1 MMVRRSL
8 ISDPILPENTHQ
20 LKSLTRQ
27 QTRLLWQMA
36 QAGAPLEG
44 EQAILVKV
52 MCEHPEYPD
61 LWVRLDELSDAE
73 IERDGVNL
81 ILHVQMPAIVENQ
94 IAQREP
100 AEVRE
105 TVRARLRQGYDRHE
119 ARYLRK
125 LRKLT
130 RGKRA

>member
-8 ISDPILPENTHQ
+8 ISDSILPENMQQ
-20 LKSLTRQ
+20 LQLLTRQ
-27 QTRLLWQMA
+27 PTRLLWQMA

-44 EQAILVKV
+44 EQAILVEV
-52 MCEHPEYPD
+52 MREYPEYAD
-61 LWVRLDELSDAE
+61 LWERLDELSDAD
-73 IERDGVNL
+73 IKRDGVNP
-81 ILHVQMPAIVENQ
+81 ILYVQMPAVVENQ

>member
-1 MMVRRSL
+1 MPMMVRRSL
-8 ISDPILPENTHQ
+8 ISDSILPENMQQ
-20 LKSLTRQ
+20 LQLLTRQ
-27 QTRLLWQMA
+27 PTRLLWQMA

-44 EQAILVKV
+44 EQAILVEV
-52 MCEHPEYPD
+52 MREYPEYAD
-61 LWVRLDELSDAE
+61 LWERLDELSDAD
-73 IERDGVNL
+73 IKRDGVNP
-81 ILHVQMPAIVENQ
+81 ILYVQMPAVVENQ

-105 TVRARLRQGYDRHE
+105 TVRARLRQGFDRHE

-130 RGKRA
+130 R

>member
-1 MMVRRSL
+1 MQ
-8 ISDPILPENTHQ
+8 Q
-20 LKSLTRQ
+20 LQLLTRQ
-27 QTRLLWQMA
+27 PTRLLWQMA

-44 EQAILVKV
+44 EQAILVEV
-52 MCEHPEYPD
+52 MREYPEYAD
-61 LWVRLDELSDAE
+61 LWERLDELSDAD
-73 IERDGVNL
+73 IKRDGVNP
-81 ILHVQMPAIVENQ
+81 ILYVQMPAVVENQ

-105 TVRARLRQGYDRHE
+105 TVRARLRQGFDRHE

-130 RGKRA
+130 R